1 MQTERFDEFT
11 LLIEGIYKVIQK
23 IKNEYAAKLG
33 IKSVHVFWICQLLN
47 HPEGMTAAELAAER
61 MIDRSLVSREI
72 EELCEKGFIKMERR
86 SEAKRRNYNA
96 LLTLTP
102 EGERLGRQI
111 VRTAMKVQ
119 DAADAGIREKD
130 LIPMYSTLLKIY
142 NNLSDTAE
150 AVQA

>member
-1 MQTERFDEFT
+1 MELERFGKFT
-11 LLIEGIYKVIQK
+11 LLVDGIYKSIHK
-23 IKNEYAAKLG
+23 IKLDTAPYLG
-33 IKSVHVFWICQLLN
+33 IKSVHVFWVYSLRA
-47 HPEGMTAAELAAER
+47 HPDGLTSTELAAITE
-61 MIDRSLVSREI
+61 IDRSLVSREI

-150 AVQA
+150 AV